1 MKSLQVILS
10 RLSHGATAIMVLMV
24 RCYQSA
30 LGPLLG
36 SGHCRYLPT
45 CSEYFIQSVQRRGPL
60 IGALAGVWRI
70 CRCHP
75 LAKGGYDPVP
85 PAKLRPKPAKE
96 R

>member
-1 MKSLQVILS
+1 MVKVILS
-10 RLSHGATAIMVLMV
+10 RLSEGATRIMVLMV

-36 SGHCRYLPT
+36 GGHCRYLPT
-45 CSEYFIQSVQRRGPL
+45 CSEYFIESVQQRGPL

-85 PAKLRPKPAKE
+85 WEKVRSKAAKE
-96 R
+96 G